1 MNTNLEEIN
10 QGWLGNAEPTPGPE
24 LPTPTT
30 EPTLEPA
37 PGPELPSPTTE
48 PTLEPAPGPE
58 LPAPTTEPQINRT
71 R

>member
-37 PGPELPSPTTE
+37 PGPELP
-48 PTLEPAPGPE
+48 
-58 LPAPTTEPQINRT
+58 APTIEPQINRT